1 MYFSFDYEI
10 YMFSPQLQANCWAS
24 WEKREKGFPTMRKSR
39 SRTISYLWLWCI
51 IQEEDPLTD
60 PIMACPYKTGS
71 HCKLIEQEKVKDVLH
86 KDFEW
91 NKNLQCLE
99 DAIAWSKT
107 LWQLDWTVNM
117 RKFVRLKYSHTS
129 ETHWRYHTNNMKGVW
144 REN

>member
-1 MYFSFDYEI
+1 
-10 YMFSPQLQANCWAS
+10 
-24 WEKREKGFPTMRKSR
+24 MRKTR

-60 PIMACPYKTGS
+60 PIMAFPYKTGS
-71 HCKLIEQEKVKDVLH
+71 HCKLIEPEIVKDVLH

-107 LWQLDWTVNM
+107 L
-117 RKFVRLKYSHTS
+117 
-129 ETHWRYHTNNMKGVW
+129 
-144 REN
+144 